1 MTQDSTSQGYLE
13 KSVTKNTPDVR
24 NETVKQYDIIVVGY
38 PFSFFPALEIIVSI
52 KFLAF
57 QMIVNHEKMIPF
69 SL

>member
-13 KSVTKNTPDVR
+13 KSVTKNTSDVR

-38 PFSFFPALEIIVSI
+38 PFSFFAALEIIVSI